1 MRELTFAHP
10 IWIWGALVLLP
21 LLALR
26 IRSRLHTARSLP
38 GLVSPRLHGR
48 LVSGNSQAVKW
59 VVFSLHAAALIGI
72 LVALARPQLG
82 FDEIETETESRSLIV
97 AIDTS
102 RSMLAT
108 DLPPDRLSRAKLAAI
123 DIVRSLP
130 EDRIGLIAF
139 AGRPFL
145 QAPLTNDHEAVIESI
160 DQLDTEIIPRGGT
173 NLTAAAQLA
182 LDTFA
187 ESEVDKSAL
196 VVFSDGEALEGG
208 EEMEQLRNKS
218 KEAGMSIIT
227 VGVGT
232 AAGSIIP
239 EIGETGRPVP
249 GVFIKDENGQVVR
262 SRLDP
267 AELKELAANGGTY
280 VHLGGQ
286 DSLTRTVERIKNTL
300 TATRAEGGTRLRPIE
315 RFMWPLAF
323 SVVCLVLAHLLP
335 MLWPKPKRKSSL
347 ATYVSARKAAG
358 WFLAFAVPFSA
369 NAADGLWTGHDA
381 FEKKNYEDAIRAY
394 EGALAENP
402 SRKDSVRL
410 ELAIG
415 AAAYREGD
423 YERAARSYGQALAR
437 ADGKLR
443 EHAHYNLGNT
453 LFRKGES
460 ALQARNKPANPDEIQ
475 ALSGPGEAVESTIAQ
490 WEGAIEHY
498 ESALALDKGN
508 ERAAHNIEIV
518 RKRLEELKEQE
529 QEQQEQE
536 QQQEEQKDDQEE
548 QEEEQEENEEK
559 EDQESES
566 DEEEQQEKQ
575 EENEEK
581 EDGEQEQDEKEDS
594 GESEQEKENEQEQES
609 EGDQSDE
616 SEEKGE
622 NGQPEEEQQPQDQP
636 QEPEQPEEPQD
647 GELEANADQ
656 PQPPPP
662 SMSQADLQQ
671 NPETG
676 YSPSEA
682 RQLLDA
688 LADETEVRPILMP
701 AGNEKY
707 RNW

>member
-1 MRELTFAHP
+1 MTELTFAHP
-10 IWIWGALVLLP
+10 IWIWGVLVLLP

-26 IRSRLHTARSLP
+26 IRSRLHSERSLP
-38 GLVSPRLHGR
+38 GLISPRLKGR
-48 LVSGNSQAVKW
+48 LVSGNSHMIRW
-59 VVFSLHAAALIGI
+59 IVFSLHSVALVGI
-72 LVALARPQLG
+72 LVALARPQFG

-187 ESEVDKSAL
+187 ESEIGKSAL

-208 EEMEQLRNKS
+208 EEMDQLRNNS
-218 KEAGMSIIT
+218 RDAGMSIIT

-232 AAGSIIP
+232 PAGSIIP

-267 AELKELAANGGTY
+267 AELKNLAANGGTY

-315 RFMWPLAF
+315 RFVWPLAF
-323 SVVCLVLAHLLP
+323 SVVCLILAHVLPLL
-335 MLWPKPKRKSSL
+335 LPKPKRKSSL
-347 ATYVSARKAAG
+347 ATYVSARKAAC
-358 WFLAFAVPFSA
+358 WFIAFTAPVPG
-369 NAADGLWTGHDA
+369 NAADGLWKGNDA
-381 FEKKNYEDAIRAY
+381 FQDKNYEEAIRAY
-394 EGALAENP
+394 EGALAANP
-402 SRKDSVRL
+402 SRRDEVRL

-460 ALQARNKPANPDEIQ
+460 ALRARNQPANPDEIQ

-518 RKRLEELKEQE
+518 KKRLEELKEQE
-529 QEQQEQE
+529 KQQQEQE
-536 QQQEEQKDDQEE
+536 KQEEEQKEE
-548 QEEEQEENEEK
+548 QDKEEEEQEEDK
-559 EDQESES
+559 ENDS
-566 DEEEQQEKQ
+566 DEEDQQEKQ
-575 EENEEK
+575 EENEESENGK
-581 EDGEQEQDEKEDS
+581 GDQEKNEDSEKPEQEEDS
-594 GESEQEKENEQEQES
+594 EQNEEA
-609 EGDQSDE
+609 EGDQPDDSKE
-616 SEEKGE
+616 NGE
-622 NGQPEEEQQPQDQP
+622 NGTPDEEQTPQDQP
-636 QEPEQPEEPQD
+636 QDPEQPEEPQE

-662 SMSQADLQQ
+662 SMSQADRQQ

-676 YSPSEA
+676 YSPTEA

-707 RNW
+707 KNW